1 MILAIDNTTMVTMT
15 DYTIT
20 LQNVS
25 KVFTGGYCAFSHL
38 NFSLANKEKFCAI
51 GREKDGKTTLI
62 KLIAGLESP
71 SEGTIT
77 LNGINSRNIDY
88 KTADIGCILPDM
100 ELKKNK
106 RVFDILMYP
115 LKIRKIE
122 DTVAEDKVYSTA
134 IAFGMDN
141 LLSSKVSELSLYH
154 RRLVA
159 LARLFVLERGLY
171 LLDNPLADLQ
181 YEERIRLASVL
192 REVFKSIPAAVVY
205 TCDLL
210 DEAEELD
217 FDRYGILGY
226 AQMQD
231 IGTLKEMA
239 QKPRTLESAR
249 LLNKDRINILEC
261 PITEGVVEILGG
273 KSEYEFDI
281 MSKVFSRGN
290 LAFAYD
296 AIKISDKGR
305 YIGKVIDLR
314 NTLTGQRLCIESCE
328 NELICDDYS
337 SNRYSIGEDIRFDI
351 DMERV
356 NIYDISS
363 DNIINNI

>member
-51 GREKDGKTTLI
+51 GKEKDGKTTFI

-71 SEGTIT
+71 SEGKITI
-77 LNGINSRNIDY
+77 NGIDSRNIDY
-88 KTADIGCILPDM
+88 KSTDIGCILPDM

-115 LKIRKIE
+115 LKIRKI
-122 DTVAEDKVYSTA
+122 DDAVAKDRVYTTA
-134 IAFGMDN
+134 IAFGVDN

-154 RRLVA
+154 RRLVT
-159 LARLFVLERGLY
+159 LARLFVLERSLY

-181 YEERIRLASVL
+181 YEERLRLASVL
-192 REVFKSIPAAVVY
+192 RGVFKSIPTAVVY

-217 FDRYGILGY
+217 FDTYGILGY

-231 IGTLKEMA
+231 IGTLRGMA

-249 LLNKDRINILEC
+249 LLNKNKINILEC
-261 PITEGVVEILGG
+261 PIIDGVVEILGE
-273 KSEYEFDI
+273 KSEYEFRI

-290 LAFAYD
+290 LTFPYD
-296 AIKISDKGR
+296 AVKLSDKGLYSGSLMGMR
-305 YIGKVIDLR
+305 KTLKGKMLTIRIGELELV
-314 NTLTGQRLCIESCE
+314 CE
-328 NELICDDYS
+328 DYS
-337 SNRYSIGEDIRFDI
+337 SKSYDIGDEIRFDI

>member
-71 SEGTIT
+71 SEGAIT
-77 LNGINSRNIDY
+77 LNGIDSRNIDY

-100 ELKKNK
+100 ELKNNK

-122 DTVAEDKVYSTA
+122 GTLAEAKVYSTA
-134 IAFGMDN
+134 IAFGIDN
-141 LLSSKVSELSLYH
+141 LFSSKVSEISLYH

-159 LARLFVLERGLY
+159 LARLFVLERSLY
-171 LLDNPLADLQ
+171 LLDNPLEDLQ

-231 IGTLKEMA
+231 IGTLREMA

-249 LLNKDRINILEC
+249 LLYKNKINILEC
-261 PITEGVVEILGG
+261 PILDGVVEILGE
-273 KSEYEFDI
+273 KSEYEFGI

-290 LAFAYD
+290 LTFPYN
-296 AIKISDKGR
+296 AIKLSDKGR
-305 YIGKVIDLR
+305 YSGRLMGVRKTLKGKILSIRIGDVELV
-314 NTLTGQRLCIESCE
+314 CE
-328 NELICDDYS
+328 DYS
-337 SNRYSIGEDIRFDI
+337 SKSYDISDEIRFDI

>member
-20 LQNVS
+20 LENVS

-38 NFSLANKEKFCAI
+38 NFSLSNKEKFCVI
-51 GREKDGKTTLI
+51 GKAKDGKTTLI
-62 KLIAGLESP
+62 KLVAGLESP
-71 SEGTIT
+71 SEGKIT
-77 LNGINSRNIDY
+77 LNGIDSRNIDY
-88 KTADIGCILPDM
+88 KSADIGCILPDM
-100 ELKKNK
+100 ELKKNQH
-106 RVFDILMYP
+106 VFDILMYP
-115 LKIRKIE
+115 LKIRKVDSAVSNE
-122 DTVAEDKVYSTA
+122 KVYSTA
-134 IAFGMDN
+134 IAFGIEN

-159 LARLFVLERGLY
+159 LSRFFVMKRSLY
-171 LLDNPLADLQ
+171 LLDNPLADLP
-181 YEERIRLASVL
+181 YEERISIACIL
-192 REVFKSIPAAVVY
+192 RDVFRDISATVIY

-217 FDRYGILGY
+217 FDRYSILGY

-249 LLNKDRINILEC
+249 LLNKDKINILEC
-261 PITEGVVEILGG
+261 TITEGIVEILGV

-290 LAFAYD
+290 LAFGYD
-296 AIKISDKGR
+296 AIKISDQGR

-314 NTLTGQRLCIESCE
+314 NTLKGQRLCIEACE
-328 NELICDDYS
+328 DELICDDYS

-351 DMERV
+351 DMEGV